1 VATLLREAETRATTL
16 LRTNLDKLGRV
27 VDLLLERETID
38 GSDLAAIAG
47 TPERHGAPE
56 MTWAPRAV
64 AMTPA
69 EAEHDGTSAA
79 NGKAAPVS

>member
-1 VATLLREAETRATTL
+1 M
-16 LRTNLDKLGRV
+16 

-38 GSDLAAIAG
+38 GSDLTAIVG

-64 AMTPA
+64 AMAPA
-69 EAEHDGTSAA
+69 EAEHGGTSAA